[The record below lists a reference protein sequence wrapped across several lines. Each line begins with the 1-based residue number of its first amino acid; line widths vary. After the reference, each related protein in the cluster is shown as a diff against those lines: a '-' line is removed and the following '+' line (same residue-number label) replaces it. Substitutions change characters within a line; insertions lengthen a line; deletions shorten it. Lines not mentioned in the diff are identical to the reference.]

1 MNNSTN
7 LTNSTTFGNITSEYG
22 INMNSVLGNALGYAT
37 IFVGGKLITKAF
49 DTGPGRWVYNKI
61 VVPAERFFCRKKNN
75 THVRF
80 EDMKARY
87 KQTMQDTYDTCDF
100 MINKYFDNT
109 QKIQGITAA
118 QAIQRMLVK
127 ECGLSQKDDGVVRD
141 IKEAKKIIKI
151 VFQKADFKAI
161 TGEEKLSYDDFKD
174 IEKSFHEWKQNKVTQ
189 EYILMSATNINGD
202 VVNNVK
208 KTTIQ
213 ENILKREEDPINVN
227 HINLNN
233 LHSDNRLSLNV
244 RSGNEI
250 QLPKNRLGKY
260 TINDNNGDYV
270 LESEKRNICNSYQK

>member
-250 QLPKNRLGKY
+250 QLPKK
-260 TINDNNGDYV
+260 
-270 LESEKRNICNSYQK
+270 